1 MFDYLGH
8 CIVDNAVAE
17 AEHLR
22 FCLLKT
28 GVALELRHVSRCRVF
43 GSHEFTGAELDALLS
58 VLYVYQLIGDDEPL
72 NVLVGGVETV
82 ATAMPLEAGSDA
94 VFL

>member
-1 MFDYLGH
+1 
-8 CIVDNAVAE
+8 
-17 AEHLR
+17 
-22 FCLLKT
+22 
-28 GVALELRHVSRCRVF
+28 
-43 GSHEFTGAELDALLS
+43 